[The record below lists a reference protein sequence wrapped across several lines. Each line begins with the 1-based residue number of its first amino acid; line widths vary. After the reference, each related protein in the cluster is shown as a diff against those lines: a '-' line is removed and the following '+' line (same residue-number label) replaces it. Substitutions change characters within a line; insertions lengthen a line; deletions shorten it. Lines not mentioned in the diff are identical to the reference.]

1 MDDINEYMEEFKTY
15 SLEEKRKVALDQLK
29 LIASLANLMCEKL
42 NVKNEVII
50 TKDILEAYE
59 NTDSDDD
66 FVEGIVVYA
75 NSIQESLCDFIEKM
89 TTILEEKS
97 KE

>member
-29 LIASLANLMCEKL
+29 IIASLANIMCEKL

-50 TKDILEAYE
+50 TKDILEAHE

-89 TTILEEKS
+89 TSILEEKS

>member
-29 LIASLANLMCEKL
+29 IIASLANIMCEKL

-89 TTILEEKS
+89 TSILEEKS

>member
-50 TKDILEAYE
+50 TKDILEAHE

>member
-89 TTILEEKS
+89 TTILEDKS

>member
-1 MDDINEYMEEFKTY
+1 MDDMNQYMEEFKTY

-29 LIASLANLMCEKL
+29 IIASLANIMCEKL

-50 TKDILEAYE
+50 TKDILEAHE

-75 NSIQESLCDFIEKM
+75 NSIQESLCDFMEKM
-89 TTILEEKS
+89 TSILEEKS

>member
-50 TKDILEAYE
+50 TKDILEAHE

-75 NSIQESLCDFIEKM
+75 NSIQESLCDFIDKM
-89 TTILEEKS
+89 TTILEDKS

>member
-1 MDDINEYMEEFKTY
+1 MDDMNQYMEEFKTY

-29 LIASLANLMCEKL
+29 IIASLANIMCEKL

-50 TKDILEAYE
+50 TKDILEAHE

-89 TTILEEKS
+89 TSILEEKS

>member
-1 MDDINEYMEEFKTY
+1 MDDMNQYMEEFKTY

-29 LIASLANLMCEKL
+29 IIASLANIMCEKL

-50 TKDILEAYE
+50 TKDILEAHE

-75 NSIQESLCDFIEKM
+75 NSIQESLCDFIDKM
-89 TTILEEKS
+89 TTILEDKS